1 MMSTSARSAAPVM
14 RSPRV
19 TADTFRQPPL
29 THFSALRRKILRAAL
44 AVRPFFYLIR
54 TKTSAPI
61 NRLHFNRI
69 SLEKGIRKCSDK

>member
-1 MMSTSARSAAPVM
+1 MP
-14 RSPRV
+14 PRHALAEGNGGYIQ
-19 TADTFRQPPL
+19 TASLDTF
-29 THFSALRRKILRAAL
+29 SMLRRKILRAAL
-44 AVRPFFYLIR
+44 AVRPFFHLIR